1 MTLALELELK
11 TSCEVAKPR
20 LDLYDRLE
28 RVRVSAEKIW
38 EVQRLSWF
46 TDHRAAT
53 HSRKIIGHLGNVLI
67 HLQTSPQK
75 LTPHELYVLLAAC
88 YLHDIG
94 MQDFKT
100 EDGRGVDQ
108 LTPKDYNQIRK
119 AHPRRARELI
129 IDRTL
134 WRGDRDSFRIDLDD
148 DAQYLVPIA
157 LVSQGHGSNFFAET
171 VQELRRL
178 PHRPGNLPFRGDL
191 LTALL
196 LMGDELELHESR
208 ANFPKEY
215 TLSPLA
221 LLHNHIHHYVTG
233 VELVDGRTPKH
244 RHIRLIT
251 EFPEDSDNYRAE
263 VSRWLTTKLSKQCE
277 LTKPIFEM
285 TTQGELSWDSVVE
298 IRPEIDR
305 YKTRRS
311 LPPSAQDE
319 LRRDTI
325 EEQSVDRKELLKAL
339 RAGIVQST
347 NQFQIIRIIDQE
359 GSDWGYLMKWLRAIC
374 TCDQAVSIHIAF
386 QQSAGH
392 GPFDILTRLADK
404 LQAEGYICSI
414 YSELKASTSEN
425 QSQALTQLSR
435 ALLAD
440 FQARNTPTPLV
451 LVLEGADMAE
461 SDTVSWLETTLLP
474 EIARQNIKLLVILT
488 QFSEESIKDLSSQW
502 QTFRLTPFTK
512 EQIAA
517 HLHQG
522 FGFSLENAETEA
534 DYIHALSAGRPLSI
548 YTALERKQRQNLWI
562 NQRKE

>member
-1 MTLALELELK
+1 MTLELELK
-11 TSCEVAKPR
+11 TSCEEAKPR

-28 RVRVSAEKIW
+28 RVRASAEKIW

-67 HLQTSPQK
+67 HLQNSRQK

-119 AHPRRARELI
+119 AHPSRARELI

-157 LVSQGHGSNFFAET
+157 LVSQGHGSNFFADT
-171 VQELRRL
+171 VKELRRL

-233 VELVDGRTPKH
+233 VEVMDGRTPKH
-244 RHIRLIT
+244 RHIRLIM
-251 EFPEDSDNYRAE
+251 EFPKDSDDYRTE

-298 IRPEIDR
+298 IRSEIDK
-305 YKTRRS
+305 YETRRS
-311 LPPSAQDE
+311 LSLFPSALHE
-319 LRRDTI
+319 LRRDMI

-339 RAGIVQST
+339 RTGIAQST
-347 NQFQIIRIIDQE
+347 NQFQIIQIIDQE
-359 GSDWGYLMKWLRAIC
+359 GSDWGYLVKWLRAIC
-374 TCDQAVSIHIAF
+374 TCDQTVSIHIAF

-404 LQAEGYICSI
+404 LQAKGYICSI
-414 YSELKASTSEN
+414 YSELKASTSEY
-425 QSQALTQLSR
+425 QSQALTQLSQ

-440 FQARNTPTPLV
+440 LQARSTPPSLA

-461 SDTVSWLETTLLP
+461 SDTVIWLETIFLP
-474 EIARQNIKLLVILT
+474 EIARQNIKLLVVLT
-488 QFSEESIKDLSSQW
+488 KFSEESIKDLSSQW

-517 HLHQG
+517 HLQQG
-522 FGFSLENAETEA
+522 FGVSLENAESEA
-534 DYIHALSAGRPLSI
+534 DVIHALSGGRPLNI
-548 YTALERKQRQNLWI
+548 YTALELKQRQNLLI
-562 NQRKE
+562 NQRTE